1 MAANLYNFSYP
12 KRYTTLLALATNYR
26 WGRLKAQ
33 GSLLGTLVQN
43 KVLQNAAPGDEN
55 KWTPALFINYQPFS
69 QHEFYLKAFYKQVFR
84 LPTFNEMYYKTL
96 GMSLL
101 KPNLHINMIL
111 VLPIGKI
118 SRAES

>member
-55 KWTPALFINYQPFS
+55 KWTPALLSIISPSVNMNFI
-69 QHEFYLKAFYKQVFR
+69 
-84 LPTFNEMYYKTL
+84 
-96 GMSLL
+96 
-101 KPNLHINMIL
+101 
-111 VLPIGKI
+111 
-118 SRAES
+118 